1 MNEKTLAVLEFP
13 KIRAA
18 LAGFTSFSASS
29 ELALKTR
36 PTRDIEL
43 ARQWQRETSEA
54 RTLLA
59 SSLDFSLGGLLDIR
73 PACDLARHGA
83 VLTPDDLLAVKSTL
97 VISRTVLRSFEKVE
111 TQFPLIGQMV
121 AGLVTPAGIVDSI
134 SRCISER
141 GEVMDNASDKL
152 GGIRRELK
160 TSHERLLSKLE
171 RILND
176 TRYAPMLQENI
187 ITQRDGRYVVPLR
200 SEFKGQLKSIVHDQS
215 SSGATLFVEPLV
227 AVELNNQYKELQLAE
242 RDEEHR
248 ILAELSAQIGANAE
262 VINSLM
268 DALARLDVVLARAK
282 YADHLSACEPVL
294 HPIRPQKDCPH
305 PGTVIK
311 LYRARHPLLDPAC
324 VVPIDL
330 DLDAETFALIITGP
344 NTGGKTV
351 TLKTLGLHAL
361 MAQSGLHI
369 PALSGSEISVF
380 DYIFADIGDEQSIE
394 QSLST
399 FSGHITNI
407 IQILKKADNRSLVL
421 LDELGAGTDPQEG
434 AALAMSIVQDMLNHR
449 ITCMVA
455 THYPELKSFAHN
467 TGGVMNASLEFDMQT
482 LKPTYHLSLGLPGRS
497 NALSIAEKLGLPDR
511 IISQA
516 RQTIHPDEL
525 RAEDL
530 LDEIYHQRKLARE
543 AREQADQA
551 RHEALKMERELNTR
565 LEKIEDERLHVLEQA
580 RKELDSEAAALRNEM
595 EDVRRALGRAR
606 QPLEAIK
613 TVQDALDEVDE
624 QLDRPAVRK
633 NQPAQVVEQTSLR
646 VGSKVHV
653 ISLGMEGVVIGLS
666 ENEAE
671 VQIGRLRLRSRFSDL
686 RHPGDVPPPEPKPAP
701 AAKPARQTAPKEAEP
716 KTGPGIE
723 LDIRGQRAEDALD
736 MLERYLDSAYSTG
749 LPFVRIIHGKGTGRL
764 RQVIREALKASSQ
777 VASFES
783 GMENE
788 GGDGVTIAHMRD

>member
-1 MNEKTLAVLEFP
+1 MNEKTLAVLEYP

-18 LAGFTSFSASS
+18 LAGFTSFSASN
-29 ELALKTR
+29 ELAMKTR

-43 ARQWQRETSEA
+43 ARQWQKETSEA

-59 SSLDFSLGGLLDIR
+59 TSLDFSLGGLQDIR
-73 PACDLARHGA
+73 KLCDLARHGA
-83 VLTPDDLLAVKSTL
+83 VLTAEELLAVKSTL
-97 VISRTVLRSFEKVE
+97 VVARTVLRSFEKVE
-111 TQFPLIGQMV
+111 TQFPLLFQMV

-141 GEVMDNASDKL
+141 GDVMDNASDRL
-152 GGIRRELK
+152 SGIRRELK
-160 TSHERLLSKLE
+160 TSHERLMGKLE

-187 ITQRDGRYVVPLR
+187 ITQRDGRYVIPLR
-200 SEFKGQLKSIVHDQS
+200 SEFKGQLKAIVHDQS

-248 ILAELSAQIGANAE
+248 ILAEISAQIGVNAE
-262 VINSLM
+262 TISNLM
-268 DALARLDVVLARAK
+268 QALAHLDVVLARAK
-282 YADHLSACEPVL
+282 YADHLSASEPVL
-294 HPIRPQKDCPH
+294 HAIHAQKDSPH
-305 PGTVIK
+305 PGTIIK
-311 LYRARHPLLDPAC
+311 LYRARHPLLDPGC

-351 TLKTLGLHAL
+351 TLKTLGLLAL

-369 PALSGSEISVF
+369 PALSGSEISIF

-407 IQILKKADNRSLVL
+407 IQILKKADSKSLVL

-434 AALAMSIVQDMLNHR
+434 AALAMAIVQDMLGRR

-455 THYPELKSFAHN
+455 THYPELKNFAHN
-467 TGGVMNASLEFDMQT
+467 TNGVMNASLEFDLQT

-497 NALSIAEKLGLPDR
+497 NALAIAEKLGLPEK

-543 AREQADQA
+543 AREQAEIA
-551 RHEALKMERELNTR
+551 RQEAQQMERDLNIR
-565 LEKIEDERLHVLEQA
+565 LEKIEDERMQVLDSA
-580 RKELDSEAAALRNEM
+580 RKTLDSEAATLRNEM
-595 EDVRRALGRAR
+595 EEVRRALGRAR
-606 QPLEAIK
+606 QPLEAIR
-613 TVQDALDEVDE
+613 TVQDALDVVEE
-624 QLDRPAVRK
+624 QLDRPTVRQ
-633 NQPAQVVEQTSLR
+633 NRPEQVVQQTSLR

-653 ISLGMEGVVIGLS
+653 ISLGMEGVVIGLA

-671 VQIGRLRLRSRFSDL
+671 VQIGRLRLRSRFNDL
-686 RHPGDVPPPEPKPAP
+686 RHPGDVPPPEPRPIAVKAASQPQPKPAP
-701 AAKPARQTAPKEAEP
+701 V

-736 MLERYLDSAYSTG
+736 MLERYLDSAYSNG

-777 VASFES
+777 VESFES

-788 GGDGVTIAHMRD
+788 GGDGVTVAHLRD